1 MPSRPRGREE
11 VCTSQSQRDS
21 GCNLGPRDCV
31 FHKTVSRL
39 PVANH
44 IFLGSWIV
52 DNCQCHSLRSA
63 PQTRHVAHLK
73 QCYHGASVKL
83 SGGTGLVHKNA
94 RPTWDS
100 LHLPSEGPV
109 AWAAWNLEGHKTHS
123 RSGSVPL
130 QSTQEPERLRPRE
143 CTKARA
149 HVGQYPC
156 RASRSLSSVDPGST
170 CCLGL
175 WQTHCGPSTA
185 STTHI
190 LAVFICSVPSSPQ
203 HN

>member
-1 MPSRPRGREE
+1 M
-11 VCTSQSQRDS
+11 CTSQSQRDS

-83 SGGTGLVHKNA
+83 SGGTGLVHKMQGPPGTVYTCQVKARSPELLGTWKVTKRTADLGPCPCKAPKNLSVLDLGNA
-94 RPTWDS
+94 QKPGPTWDS
-100 LHLPSEGPV
+100 TLAEH
-109 AWAAWNLEGHKTHS
+109 
-123 RSGSVPL
+123 
-130 QSTQEPERLRPRE
+130 
-143 CTKARA
+143 
-149 HVGQYPC
+149 
-156 RASRSLSSVDPGST
+156 PG
-170 CCLGL
+170 
-175 WQTHCGPSTA
+175 A
-185 STTHI
+185 
-190 LAVFICSVPSSPQ
+190 
-203 HN
+203 